1 MRIAWAAAVS
11 GQQTVCMLA
20 AATVFVDESF
30 RRCPDGRGLFLLAA
44 VAVPDGGQAAAEQWL
59 RGTVAPGQRRWH
71 FRDESAA
78 ARRRFIA
85 VLAEREMS
93 GVQALTFCG
102 WTPSQRKAEQARVR
116 ALWSLLAELP
126 NLRANRLV
134 IESRQEHNDRKD
146 RREIL
151 GAQRAGVAA
160 PDLVYRHGQP
170 KLEPPLWLPD
180 AIAGAIGMSL
190 ADGQH
195 ELFSALPESM
205 RQVRWIGP

>member
-1 MRIAWAAAVS
+1 MRIAQAASATPH
-11 GQQTVCMLA
+11 QTVGMPA
-20 AATVFVDESF
+20 AATAFVDESF
-30 RRCPDGRGLFLLAA
+30 RRSADGHGLFLLAA
-44 VAVPDGGQAAAEQWL
+44 VTVPDDGQAAAERRL

-71 FRDESAA
+71 FRDESAT

-85 VLAEREMS
+85 VLAEREMA
-93 GVQALTFCG
+93 GVQAMTFCV
-102 WTPSQRKAEQARVR
+102 WTPSQRKTEQARVR

-126 NLRANRLV
+126 HLGVNRLV

-151 GAQRAGVAA
+151 GAQRVGVAA

-170 KLEPPLWLPD
+170 KLEPLLWLPD
-180 AIAGAIGMSL
+180 AIAGAIGMSI

-195 ELFSALPESM
+195 ELASELAHPV
-205 RQVRWIGP
+205 RQVRWIGS